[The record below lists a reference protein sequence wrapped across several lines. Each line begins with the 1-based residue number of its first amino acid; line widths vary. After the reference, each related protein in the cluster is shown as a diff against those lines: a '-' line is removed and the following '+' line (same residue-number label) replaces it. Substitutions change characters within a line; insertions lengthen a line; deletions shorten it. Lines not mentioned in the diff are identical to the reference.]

1 MHVIAEES
9 NHAFQLPR
17 VSIPR
22 WSRSAEQVQMEIE
35 NQWGLRTIILDCLGG
50 CSGRDDVVVA
60 EVISE
65 DRLDACQERLSWT
78 NFNNVSE
85 DEVTDLDR
93 STLQRLLATG
103 ATGRGPFSRLGWT
116 GELLDWVSAE
126 LAIDRSQFPGEMRQ
140 LNASATHSL
149 IRIGRKT
156 ASSLWFKA
164 VGEPN
169 HREFQ
174 FTTLL
179 SRLFPAHLPRLIA
192 IRTDWN
198 GWLMEDAGQPLEEAD
213 SVRELDLRE
222 VGSSLAELQLA
233 SIERTDVLI
242 ANGIDDQRM
251 PMLRGRTTDLIPYL
265 AEAMEAQ
272 SFDSVPRL
280 DMKRLRELETILHD
294 ACFRLE
300 ELRVPY
306 ALVHN
311 DINLANVLVSD
322 GKCAYTD
329 WARPA
334 VSNPFVTLEQLKT
347 QLAQDERT
355 APWIPRITDA
365 YRNRWRA
372 VVFDQ
377 TIDQALALIPLV
389 ALATQLW
396 SHQEWVF
403 SEQRNNPGI
412 QSYIRSLVRQMD
424 RAARSRTMFRALS
437 A

>member
-1 MHVIAEES
+1 MT
-9 NHAFQLPR
+9 
-17 VSIPR
+17 
-22 WSRSAEQVQMEIE
+22 EIE
-35 NQWGLRTIILDCLGG
+35 NRWGLRAVILDCLGE
-50 CSGRDDVVVA
+50 CAGRDTVVIA
-60 EVISE
+60 EVISD
-65 DRLDACQERLSWT
+65 DRLNVRQERLSWT
-78 NFNNVSE
+78 DFSNISE

-93 STLQRLLATG
+93 STIKRLLATG

-116 GELLDWVSAE
+116 GELLDWISAE
-126 LAIDRSQFPGEMRQ
+126 LRIDRSQLSGELRQ
-140 LNASATHSL
+140 FNASATHSL

-164 VGEPN
+164 VEGAN
-169 HREFQ
+169 GQEFQ

-192 IRTDWN
+192 TRTDWN
-198 GWLMEDAGQPLEEAD
+198 GWLMEDAGQPLEKAG
-213 SVRELDLRE
+213 SIRELDVGE

-233 SIERTDVLI
+233 SIGQTDVLI

-251 PMLRGRTTDLIPYL
+251 PRLRAQTTDLIPYL

-280 DMKRLRELETILHD
+280 DMKRLREMETILHD
-294 ACFRLE
+294 SCFRLE

-311 DINLANVLVSD
+311 DINLANVLVGD
-322 GKCAYTD
+322 GKCTYTD

-334 VSNPFVTLEQLKT
+334 VSNPFVTLGQLKT

-355 APWIPRITDA
+355 APWILRITEA
-365 YRNRWRA
+365 YRNRWRV
-372 VVFDQ
+372 VVFEQ

-389 ALATQLW
+389 AIAAQLW

-403 SEQRNNPGI
+403 SDQRHNPGI

-424 RAARSRTMFRALS
+424 RAARS
-437 A
+437 